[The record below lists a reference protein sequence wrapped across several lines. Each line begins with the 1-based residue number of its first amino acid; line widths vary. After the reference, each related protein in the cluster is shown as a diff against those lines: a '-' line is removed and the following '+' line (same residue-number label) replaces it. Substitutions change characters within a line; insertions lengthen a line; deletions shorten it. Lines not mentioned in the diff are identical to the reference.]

1 MKKRKLVYVG
11 AVAVGLSL
19 SACSDSF
26 LDMNNYGA
34 YDDFNSE
41 TKVTWYLAGLYSNY
55 YNTYNSPVQE
65 LVGSWGSTDW
75 TYMTDEEWGIRTGTK
90 IDPNSSYGTI
100 DDIKSWEVSSGK
112 YEDPMLSGYFGDRL
126 GSSVRNNAYT
136 RIRNCNILLRD
147 IDNATVSTE
156 TKQRAKGQ
164 ALFLRAVQ
172 LFDLVRIYGPV
183 PIVTEVINAE
193 ATDNGLPRSS
203 VTQCVSQI
211 VKDLNEAAG
220 YLPASWNGNDAGRPT
235 RLTALAYKSR
245 VLLFYASPIFN
256 KHWDDPTDTR
266 WKKALAAAQNALA
279 EAGDGG
285 VASATEWGSVLGNDD
300 NLVNA
305 NARKEAIF
313 VKLLTTD
320 FSADGAET
328 NRWESRVRL
337 TSQQGGGGKAVP
349 MELIDEF
356 PMADGTRPK
365 AKDRIANGNLR
376 FVENRDPRFYQ
387 TFAFSGMKWG
397 YAENK
402 EHVAWNYRWR
412 TQDAKTNSFAY
423 SDGNQVASP
432 AFVRKMSNIQ
442 TPSDGSYAASGIDL
456 YEYRYAE
463 LVLNLAECYAAT
475 GDLQKCKETIAILRR
490 RVGIPEGSSC
500 YGLDETVKELDDK
513 QELFETRIRVMYENG
528 DTTYM
533 EVLLSSENFSDMLSH
548 MEIVSQIMDYDKK
561 VVEEYKA
568 LKLSIEQQK
577 ASLESDRKEQQD
589 YADDLKVAY
598 QEIEAQ
604 KKEYKAL
611 KAKVDSNIE
620 LKKAEAER
628 MLREQEQ
635 INDEIAELSRKEAA
649 AASSSGG
656 GGGGKVYSGSM
667 TWPCPSYNR
676 ISSPYGYRTHPI
688 SGTRKLH
695 KGLDISASSGNP
707 VIAAASGTV
716 VKSYFSSSYG
726 NYVVISHG
734 GGVMTAYAHMTRRLV
749 SAGQRVAAGQQV
761 GTVGSTGN
769 STGPHLHFEVYVGGS
784 TVNPMN
790 YFN

>member
-1 MKKRKLVYVG
+1 MNKTIRKIT
-11 AVAVGLSL
+11 A
-19 SACSDSF
+19 
-26 LDMNNYGA
+26 
-34 YDDFNSE
+34 
-41 TKVTWYLAGLYSNY
+41 AGIIAALMAGMLPG
-55 YNTYNSPVQE
+55 T
-65 LVGSWGSTDW
+65 GSMPT
-75 TYMTDEEWGIRTGTK
+75 
-90 IDPNSSYGTI
+90 
-100 DDIKSWEVSSGK
+100 
-112 YEDPMLSGYFGDRL
+112 
-126 GSSVRNNAYT
+126 
-136 RIRNCNILLRD
+136 
-147 IDNATVSTE
+147 
-156 TKQRAKGQ
+156 
-164 ALFLRAVQ
+164 
-172 LFDLVRIYGPV
+172 
-183 PIVTEVINAE
+183 AE
-193 ATDNGLPRSS
+193 AASK
-203 VTQCVSQI
+203 SQLQNRLAEL
-211 VKDLNEAAG
+211 KSARAEANA
-220 YLPASWNGNDAGRPT
+220 A
-235 RLTALAYKSR
+235 
-245 VLLFYASPIFN
+245 V
-256 KHWDDPTDTR
+256 
-266 WKKALAAAQNALA
+266 KALEGEAEKYSEKIAALDYQIQSTRAQLNTTQKIIDTL
-279 EAGDGG
+279 
-285 VASATEWGSVLGNDD
+285 TEDIEE
-300 NLVNA
+300 
-305 NARKEAIF
+305 K
-313 VKLLTTD
+313 
-320 FSADGAET
+320 
-328 NRWESRVRL
+328 
-337 TSQQGGGGKAVP
+337 Q
-349 MELIDEF
+349 
-356 PMADGTRPK
+356 
-365 AKDRIANGNLR
+365 
-376 FVENRDPRFYQ
+376 VE
-387 TFAFSGMKWG
+387 
-397 YAENK
+397 
-402 EHVAWNYRWR
+402 
-412 TQDAKTNSFAY
+412 
-423 SDGNQVASP
+423 
-432 AFVRKMSNIQ
+432 
-442 TPSDGSYAASGIDL
+442 
-456 YEYRYAE
+456 
-463 LVLNLAECYAAT
+463 
-475 GDLQKCKETIAILRR
+475 
-490 RVGIPEGSSC
+490 
-500 YGLDETVKELDDK
+500 LDETVKELDDK

-598 QEIEAQ
+598 EEIEAQ

-635 INDEIAELSRKEAA
+635 INDEIAELSRQEAA
-649 AASSSGG
+649 AVSSSGG

-749 SAGQRVAAGQQV
+749 SVGQRVAAGQQV